1 MSRDLRSTMCQ
12 SRQPHM
18 IILRMSTP
26 SPRRE
31 MGKQWRHPAGKR
43 LGFTWTP
50 SWPGPDD
57 VPGCSPSFRCRRGG
71 RMHHSSCFE
80 LQSRWNW
87 PGGVERARQLG
98 SRERVCNVSVV
109 EDGLDELAVG
119 TCSSPVPCWN
129 SLNRPLVVVVSM
141 GGALEPQDDGREGAP
156 RPCGSMHHDL
166 HPTRIIELIEAGSIV
181 DWLPREDFS
190 RSEIF

>member
-1 MSRDLRSTMCQ
+1 MCQ

-43 LGFTWTP
+43 LGFTWTS

-156 RPCGSMHHDL
+156 VRAVQCIMTCIPHASLSLSRLGASWIGYL
-166 HPTRIIELIEAGSIV
+166 VRIVPG
-181 DWLPREDFS
+181 R
-190 RSEIF
+190 RSSDSA

>member
-1 MSRDLRSTMCQ
+1 
-12 SRQPHM
+12 
-18 IILRMSTP
+18 
-26 SPRRE
+26 
-31 MGKQWRHPAGKR
+31 
-43 LGFTWTP
+43 
-50 SWPGPDD
+50 
-57 VPGCSPSFRCRRGG
+57 
-71 RMHHSSCFE
+71 MHHSSCFE

-119 TCSSPVPCWN
+119 KCSSPVPCWN

-156 RPCGSMHHDL
+156 VRAVQCIMTCIPHASLSLSRLGASWIGYL
-166 HPTRIIELIEAGSIV
+166 VRIVPG
-181 DWLPREDFS
+181 R
-190 RSEIF
+190 RSSDSA